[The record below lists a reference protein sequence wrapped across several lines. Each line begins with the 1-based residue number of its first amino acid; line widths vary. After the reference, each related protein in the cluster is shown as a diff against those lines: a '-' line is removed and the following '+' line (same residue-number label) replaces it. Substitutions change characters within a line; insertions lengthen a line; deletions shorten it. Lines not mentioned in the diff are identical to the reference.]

1 MDDKPTTTA
10 QALVAA
16 VSETLNDD
24 KRGQVFRAH
33 MQELIRGDFVN
44 LDIVIGEWHFSIVF
58 RADHI
63 AAIQKMIVSMMRA
76 GFHVAHDEGEE
87 YRSHGGSPPGYG

>member
-1 MDDKPTTTA
+1 MELKNLTA
-10 QALVAA
+10 AEV
-16 VSETLNDD
+16 VEGIVNTINDD
-24 KRGQVFRAH
+24 KRGQVFRVH

>member
-1 MDDKPTTTA
+1 MELKNLTA
-10 QALVAA
+10 AEV
-16 VSETLNDD
+16 VEGIVNTINDD
-24 KRGQVFRAH
+24 KRGQVFRVH

-76 GFHVAHDEGEE
+76 GLHVAHDEGEE

>member
-1 MDDKPTTTA
+1 MELKNLTA
-10 QALVAA
+10 AEV
-16 VSETLNDD
+16 VEGIVNTINDD
-24 KRGQVFRAH
+24 KRGQIFRVH

-58 RADHI
+58 RADLI